1 MSPKGRP
8 EDEYRSAQR
17 AGGRGVIDFRVR
29 PPVGGFLDMLLYKDA
44 DRRDR
49 ITRMHGFEPAESAVA
64 QSLELLLAEMDA
76 AGVTLG
82 LLPARFSDRL
92 GSIPNDEVLRIVDAH
107 PDRFV
112 AAAAVDPTDRRK
124 AVAEIEEAVAN
135 GFRAINFEPGS
146 YPAPMRADDR
156 RLYPIY
162 GCCEDLRIPIIVMAG
177 GSAGPDLDYTH
188 PVSIDHVAADFPSLP
203 IVVSHGGWPWVHG
216 ILHVAYRRANVYISA
231 DQYLANMAGMHDYI
245 AAINGFLGD
254 RFIYG
259 SSYPFLP
266 VDACLDWFRSL
277 PIDASVMD
285 RVLYENAAQ
294 LLGLSSAPAGAA
306 AAQSK

>member
-1 MSPKGRP
+1 MS
-8 EDEYRSAQR
+8 
-17 AGGRGVIDFRVR
+17 VIDFRLR
-29 PPVGGFLDMLLYKDA
+29 PPVGGFLDMILYKDA

-49 ITRMHGFEPAESAVA
+49 ITRMHGFEPAASAVA
-64 QSLELLLAEMDA
+64 RSLPMLLAEMDA
-76 AGVTLG
+76 AGVTYG
-82 LLPARFSDRL
+82 LLPARYSDRL
-92 GSIPNDEVLRIVDAH
+92 GSVTNDEVMRIVAAH
-107 PDRFV
+107 PGRFV

-124 AVAEIEEAVAN
+124 AAAEIDEAAAN

-146 YPAPMRADDR
+146 YPTPMRADDR

-162 GCCEDLRIPIIVMAG
+162 GCCEDLRIPIIVMGG
-177 GSAGPDLDYTH
+177 GSAGPDLDFTH
-188 PVSIDHVAADFPSLP
+188 PVAIDHVAADFPSLP

-216 ILHVAYRRANVYISA
+216 ILHVAYRRSNVYISA

-266 VDACLDWFRSL
+266 VDACLAWFRSL
-277 PIDASVMD
+277 PIDPAVLD
-285 RVLYENAAQ
+285 RVLYANAAQ
-294 LLGLSSAPAGAA
+294 LLGLPAA
-306 AAQSK
+306 AGTARSQ

>member
-1 MSPKGRP
+1 
-8 EDEYRSAQR
+8 
-17 AGGRGVIDFRVR
+17 
-29 PPVGGFLDMLLYKDA
+29 
-44 DRRDR
+44 
-49 ITRMHGFEPAESAVA
+49 
-64 QSLELLLAEMDA
+64 EMDA
-76 AGVTLG
+76 AGVTYG
-82 LLPARFSDRL
+82 LLPARYSDRL
-92 GSIPNDEVLRIVDAH
+92 GSVSNDEVMRIVAAH
-107 PDRFV
+107 PDRFL
-112 AAAAVDPTDRRK
+112 AAAAVDPAGRRQ
-124 AVAEIEEAVAN
+124 AAAEIESAVKR

-146 YPAPMRADDR
+146 YPTPMRADDR

-162 GCCEDLRIPIIVMAG
+162 GCCEDLRVPVIVMAG

-188 PVSIDHVAADFPSLP
+188 PVAIDHVAADFPSLQ

-216 ILHVAYRRANVYISA
+216 ILHVAYRRPNVYISA
-231 DQYLANMAGMHDYI
+231 DQYLANMAGMHDYL

-277 PIDASVMD
+277 PIAAAVLD

-294 LLGLSSAPAGAA
+294 LLGLPSAAVAVRS
-306 AAQSK
+306 Q